1 MFGVDYS
8 ETFAPVARL
17 DTIRMLLALAAQ
29 RGWIIYQM
37 DVMLAFLNE
46 YLEEEIYVEQPEGF
60 SVQGQEEKFY
70 RLKNALYGLKQAP
83 RSWYSRINAHL
94 INLGFEKSLSEFT
107 LYIKKVDNEI
117 LVVSLYVDDL
127 LVTGSTKELIDEF
140 KERMKDAFEMTD
152 LGRKS
157 FFLGMQVQQ
166 NGIEIFVSKTK
177 YAKEILKKFK
187 MEGCKSTATP
197 MNQKE
202 MFTKEDGAEK
212 VDERMYRN
220 KERCS

>member
-1 MFGVDYS
+1 M
-8 ETFAPVARL
+8 
-17 DTIRMLLALAAQ
+17 
-29 RGWIIYQM
+29 
-37 DVMLAFLNE
+37 
-46 YLEEEIYVEQPEGF
+46 
-60 SVQGQEEKFY
+60 
-70 RLKNALYGLKQAP
+70 YGLKQAP

-212 VDERMYRN
+212 VDERMHRN